1 MYDHA
6 TKWLY
11 FGKIHVNVQWIIQL
25 QEEIKFL
32 INHDKETDLKKTS
45 LNSYLIYFMK
55 MHTLCLMY
63 LTFFKCLFKLEFGH
77 IISEKYVSM

>member
-1 MYDHA
+1 MIN
-6 TKWLY
+6 

-63 LTFFKCLFKLEFGH
+63 MTFFKCLLKLKIGH